1 MLESFYQA
9 PGRVVEE
16 VGVGEG
22 LQLLPEALGG
32 AGDAGADHKLVGADE
47 VPEGDHASASRLTHK
62 TP

>member
-1 MLESFYQA
+1 MLESFDQV
-9 PGRVVEE
+9 PSRVVEE

-32 AGDAGADHKLVGADE
+32 AGDVGVDHKLVGADE

>member
-1 MLESFYQA
+1 VLESFYQA

-32 AGDAGADHKLVGADE
+32 AGDVGVDHKLVGAD
-47 VPEGDHASASRLTHK
+47 K
-62 TP
+62 TILVLVG